1 MLSEE
6 KHFVHPSSYID
17 RDVSVGDGTRVWHFS
32 HVMSGAR
39 IGRNCNIG
47 QNVFIGRNVTVGDNV
62 KIQNNVSV
70 YEGVT
75 LEDDVFVGPS
85 AVFTNVLT
93 PRSAF
98 PRNRPSDFQKT
109 VVRRGATI
117 GANATV
123 MCGTT
128 VGVCAFIGAGSVLTR
143 DAPDY
148 ALMMGVPAR
157 VTGWTCACGRK
168 IVFNEQN
175 RAQCIACRR
184 KYASVGGQVRET
196 E

>member
-1 MLSEE
+1 MSEQ
-6 KHFVHPSSYID
+6 KYFVHPSSYVD
-17 RDVSVGDGTRVWHFS
+17 RDVSIGDDTRVWHFC

-47 QNVFIGRNVTVGDNV
+47 QNVFVGRNVLIGNNV
-62 KIQNNVSV
+62 KIQNNVSL
-70 YEGVT
+70 YDGVT
-75 LEDDVFVGPS
+75 LEDDVFVATS

-98 PRNRPSDFQKT
+98 PRNTPGDFQKT
-109 VVRRGATI
+109 LVKRGATI

-123 MCGTT
+123 LCGTT
-128 VGVCAFIGAGSVLTR
+128 VGVCAFIGASAVLTR

-157 VTGWTCACGRK
+157 VSGWVCACGRK
-168 IVFNEQN
+168 IAFNEQN
-175 RAQCIACRR
+175 RARCAACRR
-184 KYASVGGQVRET
+184 EYSRVAGVVGET
-196 E
+196 K